1 MHLDNVE
8 LYKYRE
14 KQVQLSP
21 KVDPKCVDM
30 FEVCSTRC
38 IVSLFANPGVFR
50 GSYPDPVFFKTVRA
64 GFYWRFDPGH
74 LYPDPQPW
82 IWQTIK
88 LIFCIIGKKKSSSV
102 SYPFNECI
110 YLLLAFMFESC
121 SGALTNTRKLVR
133 TYHSYVKETR
143 TNCR

>member
-1 MHLDNVE
+1 M
-8 LYKYRE
+8 
-14 KQVQLSP
+14 
-21 KVDPKCVDM
+21 DPKCVDM

-38 IVSLFANPGVFR
+38 SVSLFANPGVFSGVVS
-50 GSYPDPVFFKTVRA
+50 GSGFFQDGQSRF
-64 GFYWRFDPGH
+64 FYWRFDPGH

-82 IWQTIK
+82 ICQAIK
-88 LIFCIIGKKKSSSV
+88 LIICIIGKKKSSSV

-143 TNCR
+143 TNCRWYSDEYGNLLNNAIFPVN